1 MSKKIVFFIMTLCV
15 FAFYGGAIVS
25 AKSEPKQLETEG
37 FCFLNYSEIKLPK
50 FAALTD
56 IRQHTNTAIRWFVV
70 ERQRLIFDTF

>member
-1 MSKKIVFFIMTLCV
+1 MTLCV

-25 AKSEPKQLETEG
+25 GKSEPKQLETKG
-37 FCFLNYSEIKLPK
+37 FYFLNYSETESLK

-70 ERQRLIFDTF
+70 ARKRLIFDTF